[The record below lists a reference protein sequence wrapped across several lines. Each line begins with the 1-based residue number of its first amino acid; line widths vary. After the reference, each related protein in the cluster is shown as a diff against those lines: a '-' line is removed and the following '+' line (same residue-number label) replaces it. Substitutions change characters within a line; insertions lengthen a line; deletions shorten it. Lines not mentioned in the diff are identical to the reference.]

1 MSNYRETAA
10 YKCRQLDAAMAS
22 QTYADQLVEILG
34 QAQRDVADDGGSNP
48 YLDKAFADALQLADE
63 MAADVDCWMAE
74 VDPDTF
80 ERWVGRQDRL
90 AAIGVGR

>member
-1 MSNYRETAA
+1 MSNNYRETAG
-10 YKCRQLDAAMAS
+10 YKCRQLDAAMRS
-22 QTYADQLVEILG
+22 QADAERLVEILSAHKAEAAENG
-34 QAQRDVADDGGSNP
+34 
-48 YLDKAFADALQLADE
+48 YLADAIARAEQLVDE

-80 ERWVGRQDRL
+80 ERWIGRQDRL